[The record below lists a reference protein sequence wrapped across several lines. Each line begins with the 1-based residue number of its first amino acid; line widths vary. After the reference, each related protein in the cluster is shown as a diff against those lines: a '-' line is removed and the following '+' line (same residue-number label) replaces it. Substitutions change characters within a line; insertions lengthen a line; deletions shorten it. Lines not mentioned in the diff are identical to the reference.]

1 MQEISY
7 KTEIN
12 GERVGWSYTQDRA
25 MEELS
30 FYRNMLKLTYKDVI
44 KIYEVTSDMDTM
56 YLNEEVV
63 WTGTLKDIESWDR

>member
-1 MQEISY
+1 MKEVSY

-12 GERVGWSYTQDRA
+12 GERTGWSYTKDRA

-44 KIYEVTSDMDTM
+44 KIYEVTSDMDNM
-56 YLNEEVV
+56 ELNEELI